1 MNAELFGTEVNI
13 WVDALVR
20 LVIMT
25 LVMTV
30 VVMALIYLERK
41 ALGRFQMR
49 LGPTRTGP
57 AGILQ
62 SVADAL
68 KLVGKEDVR
77 PRGADPWVFE
87 LAPYIV
93 FIPIFMMFVAI
104 PFAVSW
110 EIRSPELGLI
120 YVLAVSSV
128 NILGWI
134 MAGWGSD
141 NRYAIIGA
149 LRAAAQGISYE
160 IPLVLALVSAGMFAG
175 TFNLAS
181 IAEAQGHIP
190 FIVWQPMA
198 FMIFFIAMLA
208 ELNRP
213 PFDIPV
219 GESEVVGGPFI
230 EYSGIRW
237 SMFFLAEY
245 AALFIMALIGS
256 TVFLGGWAWPLGE
269 EVGVGLQFLLT
280 VVKAGLLIFIVFWVR
295 ATAPRLRID
304 QLMGFA
310 WKVLIPLVFVQ
321 VMVNG
326 LVMLYEWPDVVL
338 LVAGL
343 AGCAALAWSIGYS
356 VRLPRPAR
364 RPVPARSEA
373 AS

>member
-1 MNAELFGTEVNI
+1 MNADLFGLEVNI

-20 LVIMT
+20 VVIIT
-25 LVMTV
+25 LFMTV
-30 VVMALIYLERK
+30 VVMGLIYLERK
-41 ALGRFQMR
+41 VLARFQMR
-49 LGPTRTGP
+49 VGPNRTGP

-68 KLVGKEDVR
+68 KLVGKEDLR
-77 PRGADPWVFE
+77 PRGADPWIFE
-87 LAPYIV
+87 LAPYFV
-93 FIPIFMMFVAI
+93 FVPVFMMFVTI
-104 PFAVSW
+104 PFAVAW
-110 EIRSPELGLI
+110 EIRSLELGLI
-120 YVLAVSSV
+120 YVLAISSV

-141 NRYAIIGA
+141 NRYAMLGA
-149 LRAAAQGISYE
+149 MRSAAQGISYE
-160 IPLVLALVSAGMFAG
+160 IPLVLSLIAVGMFAG
-175 TFNLAS
+175 SFNLAT
-181 IAEAQGHIP
+181 ITEAQGRIP
-190 FIVWQPMA
+190 FVVWQPMA

-237 SMFFLAEY
+237 SMFMLAEY
-245 AALFIMALIGS
+245 AALFIMALLGS
-256 TVFLGGWAWPLGE
+256 AVFLGGWAWPLGE
-269 EVGVGLQFLLT
+269 EVGVGLQFVLT
-280 VVKAGLLIFIVFWVR
+280 TIKAGLLIFTVFWVR
-295 ATAPRLRID
+295 ATMPRLRAD

-310 WKVLIPLVFVQ
+310 WKVLIPLVFIQ

-338 LVAGL
+338 TIAGL

-356 VRLPRPAR
+356 IRLPRQAR
-364 RPVPARSEA
+364 RTITARSEA
-373 AS
+373 VS